1 MTIEQAKQL
10 LKDNGYYV
18 DNLWHVDDVPTGTDD
33 ERMEVLDNA
42 LRNPWVMEQI
52 HYAIGVALEG
62 IGLTNN

>member
-1 MTIEQAKQL
+1 MTIEQAKQV

-18 DNLWHVDDVPTGTDD
+18 DNLWHVDDVPMGSDD

-52 HYAIGVALEG
+52 HYAIGVALGG
-62 IGLTNN
+62 IGLNNN